1 MMDIPKLRLLNQQLA
16 NPLFHSPKELVS
28 WMGAVQAQDYAMAKW
43 AVGMRLA
50 SATVRTVEE
59 ALQKGEILRTHVMRP
74 TWHLVAAEDIRWMLK
89 LSARRI
95 KAANEA
101 YAKGREEISEE
112 LYSKSNRALET
123 ILAGKK
129 RLTRLEIAEHFR
141 HSGLAADNYHVT
153 RFMVRAEVEG
163 IVCGGESKGGK
174 HAYMLLEECVPPVAG
189 HNEGRGS
196 GTFGKELFPQS
207 YPCHF
212 TGFCVVVRTIRNGSE
227 TRYIPD
233 RQ

>member
-141 HSGLAADNYHVT
+141 HSGLVADNYHMT

-163 IVCGGESKGGK
+163 IVCGRLSAGGF
-174 HAYMLLEECVPPVAG
+174 HTP
-189 HNEGRGS
+189 
-196 GTFGKELFPQS
+196 
-207 YPCHF
+207 
-212 TGFCVVVRTIRNGSE
+212 
-227 TRYIPD
+227 
-233 RQ
+233 

>member
-1 MMDIPKLRLLNQQLA
+1 MDIPKLRLLNQQLA

-101 YAKGREEISEE
+101 YAK
-112 LYSKSNRALET
+112 
-123 ILAGKK
+123 AGKRYPRNFTVKAIVHWK
-129 RLTRLEIAEHFR
+129 RFLPER
-141 HSGLAADNYHVT
+141 
-153 RFMVRAEVEG
+153 
-163 IVCGGESKGGK
+163 KG
-174 HAYMLLEECVPPVAG
+174 
-189 HNEGRGS
+189 
-196 GTFGKELFPQS
+196 
-207 YPCHF
+207 
-212 TGFCVVVRTIRNGSE
+212 
-227 TRYIPD
+227 
-233 RQ
+233 

>member
-59 ALQKGEILRTHVMRP
+59 ALQRGEILRTHVMRP

-141 HSGLAADNYHVT
+141 HSGLAADNYHMT
-153 RFMVRAEVEG
+153 RFMVRAEGKASFAE
-163 IVCGGESKGGK
+163 ESLK
-174 HAYMLLEECVPPVAG
+174 AESMLTCFWKSA
-189 HNEGRGS
+189 
-196 GTFGKELFPQS
+196 
-207 YPCHF
+207 CHL
-212 TGFCVVVRTIRNGSE
+212 CRT
-227 TRYIPD
+227 
-233 RQ
+233 

>member
-28 WMGAVQAQDYAMAKW
+28 WMGAVQAQDYAMVKW

-89 LSARRI
+89 LSVRRI

-129 RLTRLEIAEHFR
+129 RLTRLEIAEHFY
-141 HSGLAADNYHVT
+141 GAQ
-153 RFMVRAEVEG
+153 
-163 IVCGGESKGGK
+163 
-174 HAYMLLEECVPPVAG
+174 
-189 HNEGRGS
+189 NE
-196 GTFGKELFPQS
+196 T
-207 YPCHF
+207 
-212 TGFCVVVRTIRNGSE
+212 
-227 TRYIPD
+227 YIED
-233 RQ
+233 